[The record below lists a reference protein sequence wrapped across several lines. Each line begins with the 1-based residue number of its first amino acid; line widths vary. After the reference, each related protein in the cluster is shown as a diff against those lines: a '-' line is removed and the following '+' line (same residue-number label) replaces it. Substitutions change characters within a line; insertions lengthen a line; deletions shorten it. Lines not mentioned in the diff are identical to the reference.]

1 MNIDQE
7 VIEMDKKKT
16 FNEKDFEYTIV
27 MDASYIGPDVNDFRK
42 PEDTAETAENP
53 NAEYEM
59 LYYDYERMILR
70 DPTVLDKDDAYPRS
84 YQWRVGDRYDP
95 AKIAAVEEA
104 LKNRIRITDTEAYK
118 KFIEEMKD
126 RKFKPE
132 SWD

>member
-7 VIEMDKKKT
+7 VIEMDKKT

-27 MDASYIGPDVNDFRK
+27 MDASYVGPDVNDFRETEK
-42 PEDTAETAENP
+42 GADTANDP
-53 NAEYEM
+53 NAEAEL
-59 LYYDYERMILR
+59 LYRDYERMILR
-70 DPTVLDKDDAYPRS
+70 DPTVLDKDDAYPRT

-95 AKIAAVEEA
+95 AKLAAVEEA
-104 LKNRIRITDTEAYK
+104 ISNRCRISDTDAYQ
-118 KFIEEMKD
+118 KFIDEMKD

>member
-1 MNIDQE
+1 
-7 VIEMDKKKT
+7 MDKKKT

-27 MDASYIGPDVNDFRK
+27 MDASYLGPDVNDFRK
-42 PEDTAETAENP
+42 PEEGTEAANDP
-53 NAEYEM
+53 NAEYER

-84 YQWRVGDRYDP
+84 YQWRMSDRYDP
-95 AKIAAVEEA
+95 AKLAAVEEA
-104 LKNRIRITDTEAYK
+104 VNNRCRISDTQAYK

>member
-7 VIEMDKKKT
+7 VIEMDKKT
-16 FNEKDFEYTIV
+16 FNDKDFEYTIV

-42 PEDTAETAENP
+42 PEEGADMANDP
-53 NAEYEM
+53 NAEAEL
-59 LYYDYERMILR
+59 LYRDYERMILR
-70 DPTVLDKDDAYPRS
+70 DPTVLDKDDAYPRT

-95 AKIAAVEEA
+95 AKLAAVEEA
-104 LKNRIRITDTEAYK
+104 ISNRCRISDTDAYQ
-118 KFIEEMKD
+118 KFIDEMKD